1 MPQPLMLPREGIPI
15 TGSELPTREWYRFFF
30 DLSQRVG
37 GVLGSSTDDLAT
49 ASFED
54 AGVEE
59 SRALL
64 FATGDAANQA
74 PPAEQLQAI
83 VSENERL
90 SEEIAELRAVV
101 FELYKSLQ
109 GISQGVIQ

>member
-1 MPQPLMLPREGIPI
+1 MANVTLPRQDLPI
-15 TGSELPTREWYRFFF
+15 AGTQAPSREWYRWAF
-30 DLSQRVG
+30 DITARVG
-37 GVLGSSTDDLAT
+37 GVQGAGTDDLAT

-64 FATGDAANQA
+64 FAASDAANQV
-74 PPAEQLQAI
+74 PPAEQLQALVI
-83 VSENERL
+83 ENDRL
-90 SEEIAELRAVV
+90 SQEVAELRAVV
-101 FELYKSLQ
+101 FELYKSIQ